1 MTVPS
6 PTHGRPRPAGASV
19 GDRRGLTAAGAA
31 GLALLIGLLGA
42 GVDIATGSGLREA
55 FAIAF
60 VSGSLIAAGTVH
72 REDLVASVVMP
83 PLVFVV
89 LVLVAGLVEGSGASG
104 SLVMRQAVEL
114 VNALVLSAP
123 VLMAGTLAAL
133 VVAVARRTLGRR

>member
-89 LVLVAGLVEGSGASG
+89 LVLVAGAVEGSGASG